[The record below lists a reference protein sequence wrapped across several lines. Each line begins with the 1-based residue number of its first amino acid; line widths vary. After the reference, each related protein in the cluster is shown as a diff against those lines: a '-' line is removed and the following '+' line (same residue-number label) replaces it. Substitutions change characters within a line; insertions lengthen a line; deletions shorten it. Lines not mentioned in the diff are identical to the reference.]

1 MAKKWTKAVVL
12 IFMDKYV
19 SEIDGAAIFTV
30 KDPHDGALAFD
41 SVKQAAQYA
50 LQSGITER
58 YLQKLKYQ
66 HIEYK

>member
-1 MAKKWTKAVVL
+1 MNKKWTKAIIL
-12 IFMDKYV
+12 TFNGGYV

-30 KDPHDGALAFD
+30 KDPHDGALAFN
-41 SVKQAAQYA
+41 SVKQAIQYA
-50 LQSGITER
+50 LQSGISDR

>member
-1 MAKKWTKAVVL
+1 MNKKWTKAIIL
-12 IFMDKYV
+12 TFNGGYV

-30 KDPHDGALAFD
+30 KDPHDGALAFN
-41 SVKQAAQYA
+41 SVEQASQYA
-50 LQSGITER
+50 LQSGISDR

>member
-41 SVKQAAQYA
+41 SVEQAAQYA

-58 YLQKLKYQ
+58 YLQELKYQ